1 MRKFHLALAGILCF
15 LCFLGGSPEAA
26 AGTNL
31 NKVDVKRIP
40 EWPIRSADVGG
51 TLLFSDSP
59 EVVERDGI
67 LYEDTVQGDVRLL
80 YYHLNGTVKEK
91 KVVVVVEN
99 ETDEMAEVSISNYA
113 MGGPSEDY
121 LHVGKTTQKEY
132 FAKKN
137 AGYCFVAAHSK
148 KLLSPKF
155 SRVIVKPEKL
165 VYGVF
170 DFTTKIPV
178 KVSVMMMPA
187 NADPLKFIETAK
199 VLPADRSRLRG
210 TFTGMNRV
218 IKAEKPYNGRK
229 DGIVAVTL
237 ADGVL
242 DRYRTGIDATDGSL
256 VENYGNYGV
265 LYKISLPVSG
275 YGRTRYYLNPRGG
288 VYAGALSVSS
298 GKYEKIEE
306 MVETPRNLPY
316 FGDGRRITDTS
327 YIGEYDASEEVW
339 FEFSPPG
346 ASNLPAR
353 IILAPVD

>member
-1 MRKFHLALAGILCF
+1 MKKINRLLVGAFCLFYTCGAIAV
-15 LCFLGGSPEAA
+15 AA
-26 AGTNL
+26 ANPHL
-31 NKVDVKRIP
+31 NKMEIKRIP

-59 EVVERDGI
+59 EIVEQDGI
-67 LYEDTVQGDVRLL
+67 LYADTVQGDVRLL

-91 KVVVVVEN
+91 KIVVVAEN
-99 ETDEMAEVSISNYA
+99 QTDEVAEITITNYA

-121 LHVGKTTQKEY
+121 LYVGKSTQTEY

-137 AGYCFVAAHSK
+137 VGFCYVGAHEK

-155 SRVIVKPEKL
+155 SRIIVKPDKL
-165 VYGVF
+165 VYGIF
-170 DFTTKIPV
+170 DFTTKVPV
-178 KVSVMMMPA
+178 KISVMMMPA
-187 NADPLKFIETAK
+187 NADPLKFIENAK

-210 TFTGMNRV
+210 TFTGMDRI
-218 IKAEKPYNGRK
+218 IKAEKVYNSKK
-229 DGIVAVTL
+229 DGTVAVTL

-265 LYKISLPVSG
+265 LYKINLPTNGSG
-275 YGRTRYYLNPRGG
+275 KTRYYLNPRGG

-298 GKYEKIEE
+298 GRRDRLSE
-306 MVETPRNLPY
+306 MVETPRNLPF
-316 FGDGRRITDTS
+316 FGDGRRETDTT
-327 YIGEYDASEEVW
+327 YIGEYDSFSEVW

-353 IILAPVD
+353 LILTPAD